1 MAPSVGATSNIY
13 VSVTG
18 PQSEKEQHDGYRR
31 QRHIWLI
38 SVEPH
43 HTYTSQVPGMGN
55 KDHEPLHYAASKD
68 PETGV
73 YTLKSFEVADGPS
86 IIGNIL
92 IVENGHVSTDK
103 LREVLE
109 EELGSRSS
117 ASQSKD
123 SDDEPES
130 WIRRAIHS
138 LQHRKIADSFAIEEF
153 MMFAHGYL
161 ANRLEGETPALIA
174 YPKLHKDHEKK
185 SSKHKFWISHP
196 TAQRRT
202 RVNSNG
208 EALTYGGLM

>member
-1 MAPSVGATSNIY
+1 MVTAGATSNIY

-18 PQSEKEQHDGYRR
+18 PQSSKEPQERYHRD
-31 QRHIWLI
+31 RHIWLI

-43 HTYTSQVPGMGN
+43 HTYTSQVPGIGN
-55 KDHEPLHYAASKD
+55 KDKEPLHYAASKD
-68 PETGV
+68 PESGH

-109 EELGSRSS
+109 EELGPK
-117 ASQSKD
+117 ASVSHSKD
-123 SDDEPES
+123 SDDEPEQ
-130 WIRRAIHS
+130 WIRRAIHG
-138 LQHRKIADSFAIEEF
+138 LQHRKIADHFAIEEF

-174 YPKLHKDHEKK
+174 YPKIHKDHEKK
-185 SSKHKFWISHP
+185 SSKKRFWISHP
-196 TAQRRT
+196 TSERRT

-208 EALTYGGLM
+208 DALTYGGLM